1 MKFLKALKSIL
12 VDFLKKELVK
22 QALIDLVKSEAF
34 LGVRTWVVKT
44 IVTHLFDE
52 VAKPIIDLSFRKL
65 GYVVEVK
72 KNEILL
78 KKIQN
83 SADVNDWSNNVNGV

>member
-83 SADVNDWSNNVNGV
+83 SADLNDWSNNVNGV

>member
-1 MKFLKALKSIL
+1 MKFLKALKLIL

>member
-83 SADVNDWSNNVNGV
+83 SADFNDWSNNVNGV

>member
-1 MKFLKALKSIL
+1 MKFLRALKSIL
-12 VDFLKKELVK
+12 VDFLKKEIVK
-22 QALIDLVKSEAF
+22 QALINLVKSEAF

-65 GYVVEVK
+65 GYTVEVK

-83 SADVNDWSNNVNGV
+83 SADVNDWSNNVNSV